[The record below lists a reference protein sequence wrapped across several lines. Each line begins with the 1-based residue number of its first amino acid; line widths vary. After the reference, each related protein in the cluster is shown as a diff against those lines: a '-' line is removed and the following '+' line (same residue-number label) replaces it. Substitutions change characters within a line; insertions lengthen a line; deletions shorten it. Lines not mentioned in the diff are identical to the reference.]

1 MRGLP
6 APGGPCKRSANESS
20 GGVVAKVVD
29 IERVR
34 VDRLAAELLP
44 MIREAFAGPGIY
56 KVPTADI
63 EDVERWRRA
72 ARSCARQLGVS
83 CSTSVSAD
91 GSFVWIVD
99 ESPPSISQ
107 RARAERIAENLFLG

>member
-1 MRGLP
+1 M
-6 APGGPCKRSANESS
+6 
-20 GGVVAKVVD
+20 AKVVN

-34 VDRLAAELLP
+34 VDRLAADLLP
-44 MIREAFAGPGIY
+44 LIRDAFAGPGML
-56 KVPTADI
+56 KVSTADI

-72 ARSCARQLGVS
+72 ARACARELGVA

-99 ESPPSISQ
+99 TSPVTFPEQ
-107 RARAERIAENLFLG
+107 VRARRSIDYLLS

>member
-1 MRGLP
+1 
-6 APGGPCKRSANESS
+6 
-20 GGVVAKVVD
+20 VAKVVD

-34 VDRLAAELLP
+34 VDRLAADLLP
-44 MIREAFAGPGIY
+44 AIRDAFAGPGML
-56 KVPTADI
+56 KVSTADV

-72 ARSCARQLGVS
+72 ARSCARQLGVT

-99 ESPPSISQ
+99 TSPVTFPDQ
-107 RARAERIAENLFLG
+107 VQLRRAVTTLLD